1 MNSDLKENI
10 AKNLVELRTQAKL
23 TQLQL
28 AEMLNYSDKA
38 VSKWERGEAIPDLR
52 VLIRLSE
59 IYGISLD
66 DIVKGES
73 VAPKVQPKRRISG
86 VRAFIVAMAAVLVW
100 FVATLVFGLFYFIFL
115 TKDYAYFVFVV
126 APLPTAIVLTVFSAM
141 WGNRLTNAITTSC
154 ILWSC
159 ALIPYVFVRK
169 FAPEFKE
176 IYFVWIVA
184 AVFEILI
191 ILWFSYRWFAARL
204 FKKPLKK

>member
-1 MNSDLKENI
+1 MSSDLKENI

-66 DIVKGES
+66 DSVKGES

-100 FVATLVFGLFYFIFL
+100 FVATLVLDR
-115 TKDYAYFVFVV
+115 KSVV
-126 APLPTAIVLTVFSAM
+126 
-141 WGNRLTNAITTSC
+141 
-154 ILWSC
+154 
-159 ALIPYVFVRK
+159 
-169 FAPEFKE
+169 
-176 IYFVWIVA
+176 
-184 AVFEILI
+184 
-191 ILWFSYRWFAARL
+191 
-204 FKKPLKK
+204 

>member
-1 MNSDLKENI
+1 M
-10 AKNLVELRTQAKL
+10 
-23 TQLQL
+23 
-28 AEMLNYSDKA
+28 
-38 VSKWERGEAIPDLR
+38 R

-100 FVATLVFGLFYFIFL
+100 FVATLVFMLFYFIIP
-115 TKDYAYFVFVV
+115 TQEYAYLVFVV
-126 APLPTAIVLTVFSAM
+126 APLPTAIVLTVFSAL
-141 WGNRLTNAITTSC
+141 WGNRLSNAVACSC

-159 ALIPYVFVRK
+159 ALIIHVFVWK
-169 FAPEFKE
+169 FAPSFKE